1 MANTTN
7 TNVTNAS
14 DLVGLLVSARQDAI
28 YAGYESS
35 LYLPGVIMNIHNVP
49 NGSVTAQIPKFNA
62 VASTAVSTEGH
73 DETSGTIEELE
84 VTNVSNA
91 AVNVTAKSYAARAL
105 LKTLGGLDAGSVGT
119 VLGRAVSEKFDDDVA
134 ALFSGE
140 LASGTITQEA
150 GATTTGLT
158 INTLATAAQTV
169 RGQRF
174 AGQLNCVLHPAQI
187 EDILQDLATSSFAG
201 SDALNEALRQGMVG
215 SLFGMN
221 IWQSA
226 SVGKDNSDADYAGCV
241 WAENAF
247 GIAMFKGLDVMSQS
261 NITGLGTDIVASLH
275 ATPAI
280 VDIKRAC
287 RIISS
292 AA

>member
-7 TNVTNAS
+7 TAVTTAN
-14 DLVGLLVSARQDAI
+14 DLAGLLVAARQDAI

-35 LYLPGVIMNIHNVP
+35 LYLPGVIMNMHNVP
-49 NGSVTAQIPKFNA
+49 AGSVTAQIPKFDS
-62 VASTAVSTEGH
+62 VATTAVSTETYNDGAP
-73 DETSGTIEELE
+73 IEEVE
-84 VTNVSNA
+84 VTNVANTA
-91 AVNVTAKSYAARAL
+91 INVTAKSYAVRAL
-105 LKTLGGLDAGSVGT
+105 LKDLGGLNAGNVGT

-140 LASGTITQEA
+140 YASPITQEA

-158 INTLATAAQTV
+158 IDKLATAAQTV

-174 AGQLNCVLHPAQI
+174 SGQLNCVLHPAQI
-187 EDILQDLATSSFAG
+187 EDILQDLTTSSFAG

-247 GIAMFKGLDVMSQS
+247 GIAMFKGLDVSSQT
-261 NITGLGTDIVASLH
+261 NLVGLGTDIVASLH

-280 VDIKRAC
+280 VDVKRAC
-287 RIISS
+287 RVIS
-292 AA
+292 AV

>member
-7 TNVTNAS
+7 TNVTNAN
-14 DLVGLLVSARQDAI
+14 DLLGLLVNARQDAI
-28 YAGYESS
+28 FAGYESS
-35 LYLPGVIMNIHNVP
+35 LYLPGVIMNVHNVP
-49 NGSVTAQIPKFNA
+49 NGSVTAQIPKFAA
-62 VASTAVSTEGH
+62 VATSNVSTEGH
-73 DETSGTIEELE
+73 DETTGTIEELE
-84 VTNVSNA
+84 VTNVANA

-105 LKTLGGLDAGSVGT
+105 LKDLGGLDASSVGT

-140 LASGTITQEA
+140 YASPITNEA
-150 GATTTGLT
+150 GATTTALT
-158 INTLATAAQTV
+158 IDKLATAAQTV
-169 RGQRF
+169 RAAKF

-187 EDILQDLATSSFAG
+187 EDILQDLTTSSFAG

-226 SVGKDNSDADYAGCV
+226 SVGTDNSAADYAGCV

-280 VDIKRAC
+280 VDITRAC
-287 RIISS
+287 RVIS
-292 AA
+292 AV

>member
-7 TNVTNAS
+7 TAVTTAN
-14 DLVGLLVSARQDAI
+14 DLAGLLVAARQDAI
-28 YAGYESS
+28 FAGYESS
-35 LYLPGVIMNIHNVP
+35 LYLPGVIMNMHNVP
-49 NGSVTAQIPKFNA
+49 AGSVTAQIPKFSA
-62 VASTAVSTEGH
+62 VATTEVSTETYN
-73 DETSGTIEELE
+73 DSAPIEELE
-84 VTNVSNA
+84 VTNVASA
-91 AVNVTAKSYAARAL
+91 AVPVTAKSYAARAL
-105 LKTLGGLDAGSVGT
+105 LKDLGGLNAGNVGT

-134 ALFSGE
+134 ALFID
-140 LASGTITQEA
+140 ASISEA

-158 INTLATAAQTV
+158 IDKLATAAQTV

-174 AGQLNCVLHPAQI
+174 SGQLNCVLHPAQI
-187 EDILQDLATSSFAG
+187 EDILQDLTTSSFAG

-226 SVGKDNSDADYAGCV
+226 SVGKDNSNADYAGCV

-247 GIAMFKGLDVMSQS
+247 GIAMFKGLDVSSQA

-275 ATPAI
+275 ATPAL
-280 VDIKRAC
+280 VDATRAC
-287 RIISS
+287 RIIS
-292 AA
+292 AV

>member
-7 TNVTNAS
+7 TDVTTAN
-14 DLVGLLVSARQDAI
+14 DLAGLLVAARQDAI

-35 LYLPGVIMNIHNVP
+35 LYLPGVIMNMHNVP
-49 NGSVTAQIPKFNA
+49 AGSVTAQIPKFAA
-62 VASTAVSTEGH
+62 VATSEVSTETYN
-73 DETSGTIEELE
+73 DSAPIEEVE
-84 VTNVSNA
+84 VTNVANSA
-91 AVNVTAKSYAARAL
+91 INVTAKSYAVRAL
-105 LKTLGGLDAGSVGT
+105 LKDLGGLNAGNVGT

-134 ALFSGE
+134 ALFIDS
-140 LASGTITQEA
+140 TIAEA
-150 GATTTGLT
+150 GSTTTALT
-158 INTLATAAQTV
+158 IDKLATAAQTV

-187 EDILQDLATSSFAG
+187 EDILQDLTTSSFAG

-247 GIAMFKGLDVMSQS
+247 GIAMFKGLDVSSQS
-261 NITGLGTDIVASLH
+261 NLVGLGTDIVASLH
-275 ATPAI
+275 ATPAL
-280 VDIKRAC
+280 VDKDRAC
-287 RIISS
+287 RIIS
-292 AA
+292 AV